1 MSQHEKSEI
10 LSTMRSEREAWED
23 LLSKVDE
30 ARMIEPGVEGEW
42 SVKDVIA
49 HITFF
54 ERSMANRLEQAMR
67 GEPATRAPLEVLEL
81 DESNHIIFEQNRF
94 LTLEQV
100 LRDSRDTFER
110 IYDATSSL
118 SEEDLNAHRLS
129 GEKLDEPLWE
139 QITGDTYEHYHQ
151 HIPPLRKWLG
161 LDDQS

>member
-1 MSQHEKSEI
+1 MSQRKKSEI
-10 LSTMRSEREAWED
+10 LATMRSEREAWED
-23 LLSKVDE
+23 LLSKVAE

-54 ERSMANRLEQAMR
+54 ERSMANRLEQALR
-67 GEPATRAPLEVLEL
+67 GEPATRAPLEDLEL
-81 DESNHIIFEQNRF
+81 EEGNQIIFERNRF
-94 LTLEQV
+94 LNLEQV
-100 LRDSRDTFER
+100 LRDSRDTFQR
-110 IYDATSSL
+110 IYNATSSL
-118 SEEDLNAHRLS
+118 SEEDLNAHSLS

-161 LDDQS
+161 IDDHS